1 MSIEQ
6 FANYEATIRILKA
19 LLNCDE
25 DISCVASEWKF
36 LTTKITN
43 QISALRKS
51 GIDIETKTVKIPDTN
66 KYYGRYTLIQDE
78 DNINRA
84 ISLLEKIE
92 EKLS

>member
-1 MSIEQ
+1 MNIEQ

-51 GIDIETKTVKIPDTN
+51 GIDIETKIVKMPDSN
-66 KYYGRYTLIQDE
+66 KRYGRYILVQDE
-78 DNINRA
+78 NNINRT
-84 ISLLEKIE
+84 ITLLEKIE